1 VDRSSISLV
10 VVTAAAL
17 FVASPCS
24 ALANVS
30 PGDASATR
38 AYLQADYAATRA
50 EVASFPAAI
59 AAVEALAG
67 RLTVECPGALAN
79 APKPAQGERPSS
91 SEILIAEE
99 EEGAALGAGVD
110 TEYARR
116 RTLAR
121 TVSRLRWSSRA
132 LTRLVHS
139 DAEAEVALAQLPVP
153 DLCADID
160 TWVGSGYQTVAP
172 ATESYVRRESELSA
186 TTSGAEKA
194 IASQLARYE
203 DPSDKRI
210 AHQIAKLDKTT
221 LPADVAELLTAMGKV
236 AEALNTAPS
245 APAP

>member
-1 VDRSSISLV
+1 MRRSGISLV
-10 VVTAAAL
+10 VVIAAAL

-24 ALANVS
+24 ALADVS
-30 PGDASATR
+30 SGDASATR

-50 EVASFPAAI
+50 EVASFPAAV

-67 RLTVECPGALAN
+67 RLKLECPGALAN
-79 APKPAQGERPSS
+79 APKPAQGEKPSS
-91 SEILIAEE
+91 SEIMIAEE
-99 EEGAALGAGVD
+99 EEEAALGAGVD

-139 DAEAEVALAQLPVP
+139 DAEAEAALAQLPVP
-153 DLCADID
+153 SLCADINV
-160 TWVGSGYQTVAP
+160 WVSDGYQTVTP

-186 TTSGAEKA
+186 ATNGAEKA
-194 IASQLARYE
+194 ITKGLARYE
-203 DPSDKRI
+203 DQSDKRV
-210 AHQIAKLDKTT
+210 ADQIAKLEKTA
-221 LPADVAELLTAMGKV
+221 LPADVAKLLAAMGKV
-236 AEALNTAPS
+236 AEALHTAPS